1 MISPPWDFEG
11 EKSSY
16 NLLARAYDYLNYP
29 LFGLGVNAKDGLKR
43 LIEQAKRD
51 VKTSRDI
58 PLGEVADFTILRD
71 VQKELGLR

>member
-1 MISPPWDFEG
+1 MVLRQPRS
-11 EKSSY
+11 
-16 NLLARAYDYLNYP
+16 LNI
-29 LFGLGVNAKDGLKR
+29 V

-51 VKTSRDI
+51 FKISRDI